1 MAAPTAQGSQTGW
14 SRYTFGR
21 LVELCL
27 RQCVG
32 VSNAAHASPDAALPA
47 ASPQEIAVVQGFVI
61 EALTE
66 LQEQHDAYWPLSEA
80 TVMAEE
86 SAVTA
91 GTYPAVLLP
100 VDFGQAVEDGFH
112 VGGWPVPILT
122 TGQYNRARVPDS
134 LGGGINL
141 TLVEGAPPSTP
152 YMGRIAPAEQA
163 LDDEDANDPTADWR
177 MALWLYPL
185 QTAAWS
191 LECSYRATARNY
203 SGDTDAIRLP
213 NRMLRVVTL
222 FVSARVAEFNKDLEG
237 AIKAWA
243 LYDRALLTIESLAPS
258 REQTG
263 EMVFRPPV
271 DGG

>member
-1 MAAPTAQGSQTGW
+1 MAAPVAQTNQTAWT
-14 SRYTFGR
+14 RYTFGR

-32 VSNAAHASPDAALPA
+32 VSNAAHANPDAALPA
-47 ASPQEIAVVQGFVI
+47 ASAQEIAVVQGFVI
-61 EALTE
+61 EALIE

-80 TVMAEE
+80 TVTAEE

-91 GTYPAVLLP
+91 GTYPSVLLP
-100 VDFGQAVEDGFH
+100 TDFGQAVEDGFH

-152 YMGRIAPAEQA
+152 YMGRIAPANQA
-163 LDDEDANDPTADWR
+163 AASNDWR

-191 LECSYRATARNY
+191 LECSYRATAKNY
-203 SGDTDAIRLP
+203 SGDTDSVRLP

-258 REQTG
+258 REQVG
-263 EMVFRPPV
+263 EMVFRPPN